1 MSPATNTNR
10 AEQILTGLD
19 SEQVAVAQA
28 VAGPVR
34 VLAGAGTGKTRAITH
49 RIAHS
54 VALGESD
61 PERTLA
67 VTFTNR
73 AAGEMRHRLRALGA
87 ERVQV
92 RTFHAAALRQLR
104 YFWPQLSNSVFPE
117 LVSSKAPL
125 VARALS
131 FCKVDSD
138 SALVRDVSGDIEWC
152 KSNMIDSALVG
163 KAKREFAIDTATF
176 AKVFETYESVKK
188 DRNQL
193 DFEDILTLMGASIRS
208 RPEI

>member
-1 MSPATNTNR
+1 MGSESDHSR
-10 AEQILTGLD
+10 AERILSGLD
-19 SEQVAVAQA
+19 AEQVAVARA
-28 VAGPVR
+28 IAGPVR

-54 VALGESD
+54 VLLGESD

-73 AAGEMRHRLRALGA
+73 AAGEMRHRLRQLGV

-104 YFWPQLSNSVFPE
+104 YFWPAMSGSVFPE
-117 LVSSKAPL
+117 LISSKAPI

-131 FCKVDSD
+131 FCSVDSD
-138 SALVRDVSGDIEWC
+138 TALVRDVSGDIEWC
-152 KSNMIDSALVG
+152 KSNLIDSALVG
-163 KAKREFAIDTATF
+163 KAQRDFAIDAATF
-176 AKVFETYESVKK
+176 AKVLDTYESMK
-188 DRNQL
+188 N
-193 DFEDILTLMGASIRS
+193 GAK
-208 RPEI
+208 PPGL